1 MARLSAHVHVR
12 DEFGAVHVFGPDD
25 VVPEWAVDA
34 ISNPDAW
41 EPEESEPEP
50 EPESEAPA
58 KGAAKM

>member
-12 DEFGAVHVFGPDD
+12 DQFGAVHVFGPDD

-41 EPEESEPEP
+41 ESEPESEPEGKP
-50 EPESEAPA
+50 EAPA
-58 KGAAKM
+58 KGAAKK